1 MPIYEEVYRPWHGR
15 LVPDPRT
22 WLIIARTGI
31 RLHWKRSMIV
41 LLLFAAIPFLV
52 RVGQIYASTRLAD
65 FPELAQMVSEL
76 KIDSSFFSE
85 FLQGQAFFV
94 FLVLIIAG
102 AGQIANDRKFRALSI
117 YFSRPVL
124 FRDYIAGKFLIVG
137 WYGSLITLI
146 PGLILFLLM
155 VLLSTDSTF
164 FSDHWWVPLALLGQS
179 LIILLSLGG
188 VILALSALTGRAR
201 SAAILFFGLMTI
213 PEMIRG
219 ILPSLPSLGFI
230 SLQAL
235 LKQTNALLFGQE
247 LPFEFSVWA
256 GLVVLTIITGL
267 SLLALWKRVRPTEV
281 VR

>member
-1 MPIYEEVYRPWHGR
+1 MPIYEEVYRPWHGQ
-15 LVPDPRT
+15 LVPNPRT

-31 RLHWKRSMIV
+31 RLHWKRAMIYT
-41 LLLFAAIPFLV
+41 LLFSTIPFLI
-52 RVGQIYASTRLAD
+52 RAGQIYAATRLAD
-65 FPELAQMVSEL
+65 FPQFAQMVQEL
-76 KIDSSFFSE
+76 KIDAAFFSG

-124 FRDYIAGKFLIVG
+124 FCDYISGKFLIVG
-137 WYGSLITLI
+137 WYGSLITLV
-146 PGLILFLLM
+146 PGLILFLFM
-155 VLLSTDSTF
+155 ILLSTDGTF

-179 LIILLSLGG
+179 AIILLSLGG

-201 SAAILFFGLMTI
+201 SAAILFFGLLTI

-219 ILPSLPSLGFI
+219 ILPGLPSLGFI

-235 LKQTNALLFGQE
+235 LKQSNAFLFGQE
-247 LPFEFSVWA
+247 LPYEFSSWA
-256 GLVVLTIITGL
+256 GLVVLAVITGL
-267 SLLALWKRVRPTEV
+267 SLVALWQRVRPTEV